1 MDIASIKES
10 DDCVEKEC
18 PKRHPRPC
26 KWFHGVSGC
35 RRENNCD
42 FSHDVLHK
50 LSEMEKVNTIITEVP
65 KYTCI
70 SCDHTWK
77 ESKFVVKHV
86 IQNMEVFFCL
96 NCDDWVQEKSRVLDK
111 GWSLFD
117 MAGNLNQFV

>member
-1 MDIASIKES
+1 
-10 DDCVEKEC
+10 
-18 PKRHPRPC
+18 
-26 KWFHGVSGC
+26 
-35 RRENNCD
+35 
-42 FSHDVLHK
+42 
-50 LSEMEKVNTIITEVP
+50 MEKVNTIITEVP